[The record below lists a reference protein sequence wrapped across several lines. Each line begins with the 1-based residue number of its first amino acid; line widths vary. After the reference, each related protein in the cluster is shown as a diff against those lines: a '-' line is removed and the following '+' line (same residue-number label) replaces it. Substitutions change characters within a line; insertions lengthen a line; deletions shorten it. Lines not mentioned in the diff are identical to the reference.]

1 MMEIKKVVIAADSFK
16 GSLTSEE
23 VARSVEEGIHHIFP
37 GCKTE
42 KAYIADGGEGTAEAL
57 TRTLGGEMVEVE
69 VNDPLM
75 RPVKAAYGLVD
86 EGKTAVIE
94 MASASGLPLVEP
106 TLRNPMKTTTY
117 GTGELIRNAL
127 LRGCRR
133 FLIGIGGSATNDAG
147 TGMLQALGYRF
158 LDASGAELER
168 GGEILSR
175 IASIDNS
182 GRLPELSDAQF
193 IVACDVT
200 NPFSGPTGA
209 AYVFAPQKG
218 ADAVMVRQLDEGLKH
233 FATVIRTNTGI
244 DLEQCPGSGAA
255 GGLGGGLVAF
265 LHATLTSGID
275 MVLET
280 IGFDELIRE
289 ADLIITGEGKLD
301 GQTAMGKAPRGVLN
315 AASKQHIPVI
325 AIGGA
330 VESVDEL
337 NRQGFAAVF
346 PILPEPASLARA
358 MESKYARE
366 NIIRT
371 VEQLMRTIH
380 FINR

>member
-1 MMEIKKVVIAADSFK
+1 MIEIRKVVIAADSFK

-23 VARSVEEGIHHIFP
+23 VAKSVEEGIHCVYPNCQAI
-37 GCKTE
+37 KT
-42 KAYIADGGEGTAEAL
+42 YIADGGEGTASAL
-57 TRTLGGEMVEVE
+57 TRTLGGEMIEIE

-75 RPVKAAYGLVD
+75 RPVKASYGLVD
-86 EGKTAVIE
+86 NGKTAVIE

-106 TLRNPMKTTTY
+106 ELRNPMKTTTF
-117 GTGELIRNAL
+117 GTGELIHDAL
-127 LRGCRR
+127 RRGCRR

-158 LDASGAELER
+158 LVAVGAELGH

-175 IASIDNS
+175 IASVDDS
-182 GRLPELSDAQF
+182 DRLPELSQAEF
-193 IVACDVT
+193 IVACDVS

-218 ADAVMVRQLDEGLKH
+218 ADPTMVQLLDQGLKS
-233 FATVIRTNTGI
+233 FAGVIHSYTGI
-244 DLEQCPGSGAA
+244 DVEQCPGSGAA

-265 LHATLTSGID
+265 LKAKLTSGID
-275 MVLET
+275 MVLQT
-280 IGFDELIRE
+280 IGFDRLIDQ

-301 GQTAMGKAPRGVLN
+301 GQTAMGKAPRGVLD
-315 AASKQHIPVI
+315 AASKRQIPVI

-346 PILPEPASLARA
+346 PILPGPASLVQA
-358 MESKYARE
+358 MERDYAQQ
-366 NIIRT
+366 NIRRT

-380 FINR
+380 FIKQ

>member
-1 MMEIKKVVIAADSFK
+1 MDVRKVVIAADSFK

-23 VARSVEEGIHHIFP
+23 VARSVEEGIHCVFP
-37 GCKTE
+37 DCKTE
-42 KAYIADGGEGTAEAL
+42 KAFIADGGEGTAEAL
-57 TRTLGGEMVEVE
+57 TRTLGGKMENVQ

-75 RPVKAAYGLVD
+75 RPVKATYGLVD
-86 EGKTAVIE
+86 NGKTAVIE

-106 TLRNPMKTTTY
+106 ALRNPMKTTTY
-117 GTGELIRNAL
+117 GTGELIRDAL
-127 LRGCRR
+127 RRGCRR

-158 LDASGAELER
+158 LDASGTELGH

-175 IASIDNS
+175 IASVDDS

-233 FATVIRTNTGI
+233 FATVIRTHTDI
-244 DLEQCPGSGAA
+244 DVEQCPGSGAA

-265 LHATLTSGID
+265 LKAKLTSGID

-280 IGFDELIRE
+280 IGFDKLIRG

-301 GQTAMGKAPRGVLN
+301 GQTAMGKAPRGVLD
-315 AASKQHIPVI
+315 AANKQHIPVI

-346 PILPEPASLARA
+346 PILPEPVSLNHA
-358 MESKYARE
+358 MESEYASE
-366 NIIRT
+366 NIRRT